1 MNKVIHKLLFAVLM
15 CGAMTLTSCDE
26 LLGTEPDNPSNKVP
40 DEMAETVKLLEQA
53 QQEGALVAITFTYNS
68 EQYQAVF
75 KKVANE
81 YVLQDP
87 SAARTRAR
95 LVLPADDGLVVILTD
110 NDIEKGILTFT
121 ATNAKTNECVLQA
134 QIDTGTCDYR
144 TSSPN
149 NQATLDDFSV
159 CSPES
164 NKYSSLPI
172 SPTKNKKKNEADYLI
187 RNQKYYICEYIVAD
201 GNIAQVMLSDKSEQ
215 SISHAP
221 ACAREAT

>member
-1 MNKVIHKLLFAVLM
+1 M

-134 QIDTGTCDYR
+134 QISTPGLAITEHHR
-144 TSSPN
+144 PTIRPLLTISASAVPSLTSTPLYQSA
-149 NQATLDDFSV
+149 QQ
-159 CSPES
+159 
-164 NKYSSLPI
+164 KI
-172 SPTKNKKKNEADYLI
+172 KKKMRPI
-187 RNQKYYICEYIVAD
+187 
-201 GNIAQVMLSDKSEQ
+201 
-215 SISHAP
+215 
-221 ACAREAT
+221 T